1 MDLCLQIQRLC
12 KKAGMLP
19 YLLSLTEKGKAN
31 LFGGNYSSNQQFLIL
46 MRNPIS
52 NKQTNK
58 TKQKKKKNKKNFCP
72 QRRLK
77 ELTSLSKVSPIN

>member
-58 TKQKKKKNKKNFCP
+58 TKQKKKKKQEKFLPSEKIERINKS
-72 QRRLK
+72 Q
-77 ELTSLSKVSPIN
+77 